1 MRWVFGYGSIIWRP
15 SFPYVAARPALIRG
29 WRRRFW
35 QGSPD
40 HRGTP
45 ENPGRVVTLVA
56 DPHAECHGLAFDTGD
71 HDTPEIIE
79 SLDVR
84 ESGGYI
90 RIAVDLEFADG
101 TGTTA
106 MTYVAPPENRNFL
119 GPRRSTTSCD
129 RLPGASV
136 RAGTTRN
143 TCSNLPQP
151 CVISKSST
159 TKSTCSN
166 RVCAAM
172 STCEA
177 R

>member
-1 MRWVFGYGSIIWRP
+1 MKWVFGYGSIIWRP
-15 SFPYVAARPALIRG
+15 SFPYIAARPALIRG

-45 ENPGRVVTLVA
+45 ENPGRVVTLVT
-56 DPHAECHGLAFDTGD
+56 DPHAVCHGLAFDTGD

-84 ESGGYI
+84 ESGGYV
-90 RIAVDLEFADG
+90 RITVDLEFADG

-119 GPRRSTTSCD
+119 GPAALDDVVRQIAGSV
-129 RLPGASV
+129 GAS
-136 RAGTTRN
+136 GHN
-143 TCSNLPQP
+143 TEYVL
-151 CVISKSST
+151 KL
-159 TKSTCSN
+159 
-166 RVCAAM
+166 A
-172 STCEA
+172 EA
-177 R
+177 LRDLEIVDDEVHLLESHLRSYVDL